1 MKASACLAIGMA
13 CALAA
18 STAAQAERNSKQRV
32 AAFARL
38 PDWSGVWERFNMGPS
53 DEPADPR
60 DQPLYEA
67 AIKELLR
74 PPYNAEWQAKR
85 DAAIQQSRQSHT
97 AHPRCRPL
105 GFPGAMLFP
114 SDMIQIIVAPE
125 ETTLLFY
132 SGGARHIATDGRP
145 HPPEEERWGTPWG
158 DSVGHWEGEVLVVD
172 TVASNASILG
182 FDGLAALGEQLHV
195 VERIRALD
203 RNTLENQM
211 TMNAPTA
218 LAHPWGLTL
227 QYHRVPRMAHVLES
241 DCTENERNPV
251 VDGKYTIAPAK
262 N

>member
-1 MKASACLAIGMA
+1 VKAAACLVIGMA

-32 AAFARL
+32 AAFAKL

-60 DQPLYEA
+60 DQPQYEA
-67 AIKELLR
+67 AIQELLR

-85 DAAIQQSRQSHT
+85 DAAIQQRRQSHT
-97 AHPRCRPL
+97 AQPRCRAL

-125 ETTLLFY
+125 ETTMLFY
-132 SGGARHIATDGRP
+132 SGGARHVATDGRP

-158 DSVGHWEGEVLVVD
+158 DSVGHWEGEELVVD
-172 TVASNASILG
+172 TVASNAPIIG
-182 FDGLAALGEQLHV
+182 YDGPAVLSEQAHV
-195 VERIRALD
+195 IERIRALD
-203 RNTLENQM
+203 KNTLENQM
-211 TMNAPTA
+211 TISDTVA
-218 LAHPWGLTL
+218 LASPWVLTL
-227 QYHRVPRMAHVLES
+227 RYHRVPGMAHIIDS
-241 DCTENERNPV
+241 DCAENERNPV
-251 VDGKYTIAPAK
+251 VEGKYTIAPPK